1 MSSAIFKT
9 EEFAF
14 RISGVAPEGV
24 CEARAMTEAQFL
36 AGEDARGVFVVLE
49 PETPLGAAQLDALA
63 VRGVLGFISDFTEE
77 RFEKPDEIPDI
88 EATMADRR
96 ASGTIVPA
104 GLLAIAVSPRSGVRL
119 RTLAGTGAL
128 KVRLEGWTSGT
139 GAARGT
145 CDVAGSN
152 GTLVTM
158 VPAPA
163 KKRDRSNDPEIRR
176 DAIIAALAQVGVAK
190 GDTLLVHS
198 SLSACGHIVGG
209 AKTIIEAIIETIGP
223 NGNFFV
229 PTFQRSECYLNGI
242 NKRWDH
248 RPSDFRDRSSE
259 AVRWVGTLP
268 LEFMRLYPD
277 APRGV
282 HISHSWAG
290 FGPKAAEVLSR
301 QVEDEPPFSD
311 NSCPMIVKDMGGK
324 ILHFGSPIGHTSF
337 VHCFETHFNL
347 PGLGPSYYDVRLAD
361 GTITWKFVP
370 KGLPGPREFY
380 SKDENARFFREA
392 VARGL
397 EIRRVPLGVGEL
409 KLMDCRQF
417 WEIGSA
423 LVTEDPRIVIGDF

>member
-1 MSSAIFKT
+1 MKT
-9 EEFAF
+9 GFNEEHFGF
-14 RISGVAPEGV
+14 RV
-24 CEARAMTEAQFL
+24 CGTSPKGGCEVRALSEAQFL
-36 AGEDARGVFVVLE
+36 AGEDARGAVVVLE
-49 PETPLGAAQLDALA
+49 PETPLGAAQVDALA
-63 VRGVLGFISDFTEE
+63 ARDALGFVSDFAED
-77 RFEKPDEIPDI
+77 RFERPDDI
-88 EATMADRR
+88 LIAAVGDLR
-96 ASGTIVPA
+96 
-104 GLLAIAVSPRSGVRL
+104 GLAAIFVSPRSGVRL

-128 KVRLEGWTSGT
+128 KISFEEAL
-139 GAARGT
+139 
-145 CDVAGSN
+145 VAI
-152 GTLVTM
+152 T
-158 VPAPA
+158 PAPPQ
-163 KKRDRSNDPEIRR
+163 KRDRSNDPVIGKT
-176 DAIIAALAQVGVAK
+176 DILAALSAVGVKK

-198 SLSACGHIVGG
+198 SLSACGKIDGG
-209 AKTIIEAIIETIGP
+209 AKTIIDAIIETIGP
-223 NGNFFV
+223 DGNFFV

-268 LEFMRLYPD
+268 LEFMRLWPD

-290 FGPKAAEVLSR
+290 WGPCAAEVLSR
-301 QVEDEPPFSD
+301 QAEDEPPFSD
-311 NSCPMIVKDMGGK
+311 NSCPMSVRDMGGK
-324 ILHFGSPIGHTSF
+324 ILHFGSPVGHTSF

-392 VARGL
+392 IARGL
-397 EIRRVPLGVGEL
+397 EIRRATLGVGEL
-409 KLMDCRQF
+409 KLIDCRQF

-423 LVTEDPRIVIGDF
+423 LVTEDPRIVIK

>member
-1 MSSAIFKT
+1 MDNADSKT

-14 RISGVAPEGV
+14 RMSGTSPNCAH
-24 CEARAMTEAQFL
+24 EAKAMSEAQFL

-49 PETPLGAAQLDALA
+49 PETPLGPKQLDALA
-63 VRGVLGFISDFTEE
+63 ARDALGFISDFTEE
-77 RFEKPDEIPDI
+77 RFEKPDEIPSFGD
-88 EATMADRR
+88 AT
-96 ASGTIVPA
+96 A
-104 GLLAIAVSPRSGVRL
+104 GHPLAAIAVSPRSGVRL
-119 RTLAGTGAL
+119 RTLAGTGCL
-128 KVRLEGWTSGT
+128 RVRLEGE
-139 GAARGT
+139 AL
-145 CDVAGSN
+145 VA
-152 GTLVTM
+152 TT
-158 VPAPA
+158 PPIA
-163 KKRDRSNDPEIRR
+163 KKRDRSNDPEITR
-176 DAIIAALAQVGVAK
+176 DAILAALAEVGVEK

-209 AKTIIEAIIETIGP
+209 AKTIIEAIIESIGP
-223 NGNFFV
+223 EGNFFV

-248 RPSDFRDRSSE
+248 RPSDFRDRASE
-259 AVRWVGTLP
+259 AIRWVGTLP

-290 FGPKAAEVLSR
+290 WGPKAAEVLSR
-301 QVEDEPPFSD
+301 QGEDEPPFSD
-311 NSCPMIVKDMGGK
+311 NSCPAVVKDMGGK
-324 ILHFGSPIGHTSF
+324 ILLFGSPIGHMSF

-397 EIRRVPLGVGEL
+397 DIHRAPLGVGEL
-409 KLMDCRQF
+409 KLIDCRPF

-423 LVTEDPRIVIGDF
+423 LVVEDPRIVIGDV

>member
-1 MSSAIFKT
+1 MSSASFKT

-14 RISGVAPEGV
+14 RISGAAPEGV
-24 CEARAMTEAQFL
+24 CKARAMTEAQFL

-49 PETPLGAAQLDALA
+49 PETPLGVAQLDALA
-63 VRGVLGFISDFTEE
+63 ARGVRGFISDFTEE
-77 RFEKPDEIPDI
+77 RFEKPDEIPI
-88 EATMADRR
+88 L
-96 ASGTIVPA
+96 SA
-104 GLLAIAVSPRSGVRL
+104 GDFNGLAAIFVSPRSGVRL
-119 RTLAGTGAL
+119 RTLAATGFL
-128 KVRLEGWTSGT
+128 RVRLPGRAVCPQT
-139 GAARGT
+139 AADGMSL
-145 CDVAGSN
+145 VAF
-152 GTLVTM
+152 T
-158 VPAPA
+158 PAPA
-163 KKRDRSNDPEIRR
+163 KKRDRSNDPEIGR
-176 DAIIAALAQVGVAK
+176 DAILTALAQVGVAK

-198 SLSACGHIVGG
+198 SLSACGHIIGG
-209 AKTIIEAIIETIGP
+209 AKTIIEAIIEAIGP
-223 NGNFFV
+223 DGNLFV

-248 RPSDFRDRSSE
+248 RPSDFHDRASE

-380 SKDENARFFREA
+380 SKDEHARLFREA
-392 VARGL
+392 VERGL
-397 EIRRVPLGVGEL
+397 EIRRAPLGVGRL
-409 KLMDCRQF
+409 ALIDCRQF

-423 LVTEDPRIVIGDF
+423 LVTEDPRIVIGDL

>member
-1 MSSAIFKT
+1 MDNADSKT

-14 RISGVAPEGV
+14 RVSGTVLN
-24 CEARAMTEAQFL
+24 CTHEAKAMSEAQFL

-49 PETPLGAAQLDALA
+49 PETPLGPKQLDALA
-63 VRGVLGFISDFTEE
+63 ARDALGFISDFTEE
-77 RFEKPDEIPDI
+77 RFEKPDVIPSLGG
-88 EATMADRR
+88 AP
-96 ASGTIVPA
+96 SGHK
-104 GLLAIAVSPRSGVRL
+104 LLAIAVSPRSGVRL
-119 RTLAGTGAL
+119 RTLAGTGFLRIRLNGESLAAL
-128 KVRLEGWTSGT
+128 
-139 GAARGT
+139 
-145 CDVAGSN
+145 
-152 GTLVTM
+152 M
-158 VPAPA
+158 PAPIN
-163 KKRDRSNDPEIRR
+163 KRDRSNDPEIGRV
-176 DAIIAALAQVGVAK
+176 AILAALAAVGVEK

-198 SLSACGHIVGG
+198 SLSACGRIVGG
-209 AKTIIEAIIETIGP
+209 AKTIIEAIIESIGP
-223 NGNFFV
+223 EGNFFV

-248 RPSDFRDRSSE
+248 RPSDLRDRASD

-290 FGPKAAEVLSR
+290 WGPKAAEVLSR
-301 QVEDEPPFSD
+301 QAEDEPPFSD
-311 NSCPMIVKDMGGK
+311 NSCPMLVKDMGGK
-324 ILHFGSPIGHTSF
+324 ILLFGSPIGHMSF

-347 PGLGPSYYDVRLAD
+347 SGLGPSYYDVRLAD

-397 EIRRVPLGVGEL
+397 DIHRAPLGVGEL
-409 KLMDCRQF
+409 KLIDCRPF

-423 LVTEDPRIVIGDF
+423 LVVEDPRIVIGDV

>member
-1 MSSAIFKT
+1 MNTEFK
-9 EEFAF
+9 EESFTFHTRGALPM
-14 RISGVAPEGV
+14 GA
-24 CEARAMTEAQFL
+24 CEAKALSEAQFL
-36 AGEDARGVFVVLE
+36 AGEDARGAIVILE
-49 PETPLGAAQLDALA
+49 PETPVGSAQMDALA
-63 VRGVLGFISDFTEE
+63 ARGALGFVSDFTEE
-77 RFEKPDEIPDI
+77 RFEKPDEIP
-88 EATMADRR
+88 
-96 ASGTIVPA
+96 VPTVCDFK
-104 GLLAIAVSPRSGVRL
+104 GVVAIFVSPCSGVRL

-128 KVRLEGWTSGT
+128 KIRIEESLIALT
-139 GAARGT
+139 
-145 CDVAGSN
+145 
-152 GTLVTM
+152 
-158 VPAPA
+158 PAPP
-163 KKRDRSNDPEIRR
+163 KKRDRSNDPVIGRAEILSSLS
-176 DAIIAALAQVGVAK
+176 AVGVKK

-198 SLSACGHIVGG
+198 SLSACGKIDGG
-209 AKTIIEAIIETIGP
+209 AKTIIDAIIETVGP
-223 NGNFFV
+223 EGNFFV

-248 RPSDFRDRSSE
+248 RPSDFCDRASE

-282 HISHSWAG
+282 HLSHSWAG

-301 QVEDEPPFSD
+301 QAEDEPPFSD

-392 VARGL
+392 IARGL
-397 EIRRVPLGVGEL
+397 EIRRAPLGVGEL
-409 KLMDCRQF
+409 KLIDCRQF

-423 LVTEDPRIVIGDF
+423 LVTEDPRIIIGDL

>member
-1 MSSAIFKT
+1 
-9 EEFAF
+9 
-14 RISGVAPEGV
+14 
-24 CEARAMTEAQFL
+24 MTEAQFL

-63 VRGVLGFISDFTEE
+63 ARGVRGFISDFTEE

-88 EATMADRR
+88 DEALTDWR
-96 ASGTIVPA
+96 ASGTLG

-119 RTLAGTGAL
+119 RTLAGTGFL
-128 KVRLEGWTSGT
+128 RVRLPGRAVCPQT
-139 GAARGT
+139 AA
-145 CDVAGSN
+145 N
-152 GTLVTM
+152 GESLIALT
-158 VPAPA
+158 PAPA
-163 KKRDRSNDPEIRR
+163 KKRDRSNDPEIGR
-176 DAIIAALAQVGVAK
+176 DAILAALAQVGVK
-190 GDTLLVHS
+190 KSDTLLVHS

-209 AKTIIEAIIETIGP
+209 AKTIIEAIIEAIGP
-223 NGNFFV
+223 DGNFFV

-248 RPSDFRDRSSE
+248 RPSDFRDRASE

-290 FGPKAAEVLSR
+290 FGPRAAEVLSR
-301 QVEDEPPFSD
+301 QAEDEPPFSD
-311 NSCPMIVKDMGGK
+311 NSCPMLVKDMGGK
-324 ILHFGSPIGHTSF
+324 ILHFGSPVGHTSF
-337 VHCFETHFNL
+337 VHCFETHFSL

-380 SKDENARFFREA
+380 SKDENSRFFREA
-392 VARGL
+392 VAHGL
-397 EIRRVPLGVGEL
+397 EIRRAPLGVGEL
-409 KLMDCRQF
+409 KLIDCRQF

-423 LVTEDPRIVIGDF
+423 LVTEDTRIVIGDL

>member
-1 MSSAIFKT
+1 MSSASFKT

-63 VRGVLGFISDFTEE
+63 ARGVLGFISDFTEE

-88 EATMADRR
+88 EATLADRR

-104 GLLAIAVSPRSGVRL
+104 GLLAIAVSPRSGVRV
-119 RTLAGTGAL
+119 RTLAGTGFLRIRLDGESLIAL
-128 KVRLEGWTSGT
+128 T
-139 GAARGT
+139 
-145 CDVAGSN
+145 
-152 GTLVTM
+152 
-158 VPAPA
+158 PATA
-163 KKRDRSNDPEIRR
+163 KKRDRSNDPEIGR
-176 DAIIAALAQVGVAK
+176 DAIFAALAQVGVKK

-198 SLSACGHIVGG
+198 SLSACGHIIGG
-209 AKTIIEAIIETIGP
+209 AKTIIEAIIEAVGP
-223 NGNFFV
+223 DGNFFV
-229 PTFQRSECYLNGI
+229 PTFQRSECYLNGV

-248 RPSDFRDRSSE
+248 RPSDFRDRASE

-290 FGPKAAEVLSR
+290 FGPRAAEILSR

-361 GTITWKFVP
+361 GKITWKFVP

-392 VARGL
+392 IARGL
-397 EIRRVPLGVGEL
+397 EIRRAPLGVGEL
-409 KLMDCRQF
+409 KLIDCRHF

-423 LVTEDPRIVIGDF
+423 LVTEDPRIVIGDL

>member
-1 MSSAIFKT
+1 MSSASFKT

-14 RISGVAPEGV
+14 RISGAAPEVV
-24 CEARAMTEAQFL
+24 CKARAMTEAQFL

-63 VRGVLGFISDFTEE
+63 ARGVLGFISDFTEE
-77 RFEKPDEIPDI
+77 RFEKPDEIPVLSVGDFN
-88 EATMADRR
+88 
-96 ASGTIVPA
+96 
-104 GLLAIAVSPRSGVRL
+104 GLTAIAVSPRSGVRL
-119 RTLAGTGAL
+119 RTLAGTGFL
-128 KVRLEGWTSGT
+128 RLRLEGWTSGT
-139 GAARGT
+139 GVARGT
-145 CDVAGSN
+145 CDEAGSN

-163 KKRDRSNDPEIRR
+163 KKRDRSNDPEIGR
-176 DAIIAALAQVGVAK
+176 DVILAALGEVGVK
-190 GDTLLVHS
+190 NGDTLLVHS

-209 AKTIIEAIIETIGP
+209 AKTIIEAIIEAIGSD
-223 NGNFFV
+223 GNFFV

-290 FGPKAAEVLSR
+290 FGPNAAEVLSR

-311 NSCPMIVKDMGGK
+311 NSCPMIVKDLGGK

-337 VHCFETHFNL
+337 VHCFETHFDL

-370 KGLPGPREFY
+370 KGLPGLREFY

-392 VARGL
+392 IARGL
-397 EIRRVPLGVGEL
+397 DIRRAPLGVGEL

-417 WEIGSA
+417 WKIGSA
-423 LVTEDPRIVIGDF
+423 LVAEDTKIVIGEL